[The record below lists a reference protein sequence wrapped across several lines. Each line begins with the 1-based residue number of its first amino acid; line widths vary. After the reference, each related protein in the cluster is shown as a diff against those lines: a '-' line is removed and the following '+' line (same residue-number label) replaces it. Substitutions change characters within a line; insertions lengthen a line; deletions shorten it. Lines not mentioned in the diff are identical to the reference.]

1 MDEWRLAMR
10 RWLSLVIVST
20 RVGGVPALLQPKHG
34 VRQPMKLPTIL
45 LDCVTELG
53 RLRCGLASMEVGID
67 GGGGEKC
74 L

>member
-1 MDEWRLAMR
+1 VEAGDAEVAQPGDSVDEGG
-10 RWLSLVIVST
+10 
-20 RVGGVPALLQPKHG
+20 GGVPALLQPKHG